1 MQQLHVEPDLAIP
14 FPEDN
19 PVLANF
25 RERAEAACRTA
36 ELLELD
42 TTPDEEDMAVAET
55 IAYEVAKNEDKV
67 NTKITTKKAS
77 TIKPATYYAV
87 NDILKEFSTK
97 VVDNA
102 LQIRLLV
109 TNKLLLESVNED
121 AKIRIRA
128 LELLGKI
135 TDVGLFTEK
144 SEVTIN
150 HRSNQELVDSLRSK
164 IHKLMNPQGVEDVKA
179 VEVNGETIDVDKEM
193 GLEGEEEPAQDAQIA
208 QENTNTPG
216 ETTKNDDN
224 SDSKPA

>member
-1 MQQLHVEPDLAIP
+1 MQQINVEPDLAIP

-42 TTPDEEDMAVAET
+42 TTPTDEDMAVAET
-55 IAYEVAKNEDKV
+55 IVYEVAKNEDQV

-77 TIKPATYYAV
+77 QIRPATYYAV

-97 VVDNA
+97 VVENA
-102 LQIRLLV
+102 TQIRLLV

-150 HRSNQELVDSLRSK
+150 HRSNQELMDSLRAK
-164 IHKLMNPQGVEDVKA
+164 IHKLMAPPEAEDVKTMK
-179 VEVNGETIDVDKEM
+179 VNGETVDLDAEL
-193 GLEGEEEPAQDAQIA
+193 GIVDEEV
-208 QENTNTPG
+208 
-216 ETTKNDDN
+216 KDDG
-224 SDSKPA
+224 DSKPA